1 MSGEGFVIG
10 LARRAWESWCAF
22 WFESN
27 KPLQLRLFRICFGVL
42 AFLYYAHRTLD
53 LELYYSSAGIMPLS
67 VVNELLPM
75 EFRWSI
81 LFHLTST
88 PMLWALH
95 LTSLAAIF
103 ALTIGFYPRVAA
115 LVAYVLHVS
124 FMHRNMS
131 PSYGVDLIST
141 FFLLYLVFV
150 NTKKQRSFPSSIA
163 TRMIQMQVCIIYAY
177 SGLEK
182 ARGMQW
188 WGGEALWGV
197 FANSQL
203 MRFDASFMAQFPL
216 AIVAITYATLAWEIY
231 FPALVWVRGIVRN
244 SMLLG
249 GVALH
254 LGIGLFVNIPFFG
267 MLMIVSYIVFFDD
280 ELIKKIE
287 SRFPLIAR
295 AG

>member
-1 MSGEGFVIG
+1 MTG
-10 LARRAWESWCAF
+10 LLGRAWQSWCSF

-27 KPLQLRLFRICFGVL
+27 RPRQLRLFRLCFGTL

-53 LELYYSSAGIMPLS
+53 LELYYSSNGIMPLS
-67 VVNELLPM
+67 AVKELLPM
-75 EFRWSI
+75 EYRWSL
-81 LFHLTST
+81 LFYLTST
-88 PMLWALH
+88 PVLWVLH
-95 LTSLAAIF
+95 FASLAAIA
-103 ALTIGFYPRVAA
+103 ALTFGFYPRAAA

-124 FMHRNMS
+124 FMHRDMA

-141 FFLLYLVFV
+141 FFLLYLVFAD
-150 NTKKQRSFPSSIA
+150 TRKQRSAVSSMLSSVA
-163 TRMIQMQVCIIYAY
+163 CRMIQLQVCIIYAY

-203 MRFDASFMAQFPL
+203 MRFDLSYVAQFPL

-231 FPALVWVRGIVRN
+231 FPALVWVRGVRN
-244 SMLLG
+244 WMLLG
-249 GVALH
+249 GIALH
-254 LGIGLFVNIPFFG
+254 LGIGIFVNIPFFG
-267 MLMIVSYIVFFDD
+267 CLMIVSYIVFLDD
-280 ELIKKIE
+280 ELVTKIE
-287 SRFPLIAR
+287 SRFPLVAR